1 MSILNVT
8 TVPLPLDCWHTTVP
22 RRLNTPGISK
32 EQLPILALQPF
43 FSRHNVVR
51 EIQVQIKSNKIRELA
66 VTVSAVHCK
75 LPEGKQNQTK
85 PFRMVFIFIER
96 FFFSLYSVKGILN
109 VDLFDAEALSMTSL
123 YHTLSA
129 KQQRRGY
136 SILQRK
142 RVLRKQNNLL
152 LSILCVSFAKHYLT
166 ILFSLWKQKDF

>member
-1 MSILNVT
+1 MLT
-8 TVPLPLDCWHTTVP
+8 YYCT
-22 RRLNTPGISK
+22 SK
-32 EQLPILALQPF
+32 TEHPWNQQRAAAYFSSATF

-109 VDLFDAEALSMTSL
+109 VDLFDAEGLSMTSL

-129 KQQRRGY
+129 KQQRSGY

-166 ILFSLWKQKDF
+166 ILFSL

>member
-96 FFFSLYSVKGILN
+96 FFFPFIQSKAFWMLTYLMLKDSVRLHYITRYLQNSKEVATPFCREN
-109 VDLFDAEALSMTSL
+109 VFCENRII
-123 YHTLSA
+123 YFSA
-129 KQQRRGY
+129 F
-136 SILQRK
+136 
-142 RVLRKQNNLL
+142 
-152 LSILCVSFAKHYLT
+152 CV
-166 ILFSLWKQKDF
+166 